1 MKDKLKALFDART
14 TWATI
19 GVVAGTIWGHAAVQI
34 VDAVGYVI
42 MAIL

>member
-1 MKDKLKALFDART
+1 MKEKLKALFDARS

-19 GVVAGTIWGHAAVQI
+19 GVVAGGLLGQKAVAI
-34 VDAVGYVI
+34 VAGLGELV